1 LAILTVVY
9 LCYWSFKNWHESRLF
24 KFILFMA
31 LIQMSLG
38 IATLLSHVWIPLA
51 ALHQA
56 GALILIGLV
65 VASLHQIQQNRLR
78 EYNA

>member
-1 LAILTVVY
+1 
-9 LCYWSFKNWHESRLF
+9 
-24 KFILFMA
+24 MA